1 MYGKKATA
9 KMMSK
14 PSPAKMK
21 PATKAKVTPMAKK
34 KVSTPA
40 KMTKMPKKGNSS
52 SMMGY

>member
-14 PSPAKMK
+14 PSPAKKK
-21 PATKAKVTPMAKK
+21 PAMKATPMAKK